1 MPSSIVEEEKRYNS
15 IYVDKDSAKRDIK
28 LISNSYVFKTKKDF
42 ITPILIIIGIFLFV
56 LGILLHKKIAVMI
69 IFIILS
75 ILFIAAGVVYFLLN
89 KKKKQKSFISY
100 YENSIESL
108 YKVKYEEELGLS
120 SLFPIRAKW
129 DNELKIIEFIYNEQ
143 HIKVVYDD
151 ILNYTILEDD
161 KDLEVDRINNIN
173 YNSKSYTLQITF
185 NNKTRGY
192 IKFDNNINYFKIDN
206 SFNHLIDSNVK
217 SMHNIGAVLDKIIHK
232 NII

>member
-15 IYVDKDSAKRDIK
+15 IYIDKDSSKRDIK
-28 LISNSYVFKTKKDF
+28 LISNSYVFKTKRNF
-42 ITPILIIIGIFLFV
+42 ISPLLIIVGIFLFIF
-56 LGILLHKKIAVMI
+56 GIVLHKKVGIMI
-69 IFIILS
+69 LFIILS
-75 ILFIAAGVVYFLLN
+75 ILFIAFGIVYLLFN
-89 KKKKQKSFISY
+89 LKKRQKSFIDY
-100 YENSIESL
+100 YEKSIESL

-161 KDLEVDRINNIN
+161 KDLELDRVKEIN
-173 YNSKSYTLQITF
+173 YNSNSYTLLITF

-192 IKFDNNINYFKIDN
+192 IKFDNNISYFKLDN
-206 SFNHLIDSNVK
+206 SYDHLIDSNVK
-217 SMHNIGAVLDKIIHK
+217 TIHNIGEVLDKIIHK